1 MLFAVSGCLN
11 GRLPLNNKPK
21 TTNYKPRMY
30 LTFAWRYFK
39 AKKSA
44 NAINVIAWVTV
55 GVIAFATCCQVL
67 VLSVFNGFEDLVKSL
82 YSTFY
87 ADIKIVPTTG
97 KTFTL
102 SAEQLASIKTQPA
115 VAGFS
120 LIAEEKALLKNQD
133 AQSVI
138 YLKGVDDNYIHVSGV
153 AAKTNRGEYA
163 TGTTEEPLLVVGSG
177 IQNAAALSFNPA
189 FQTDDLTVILPKKN
203 SRNNDPLQSL
213 SEGFIQAAGSFA
225 IQQEFDDKYAITNIG
240 FVKQQMGF
248 AADEYSAV
256 EIKLNEKTD
265 PEKEKKALA
274 TLLGTDY
281 KVQTKYEQNT
291 SLYNTMKLEKWAI
304 YAVLTL
310 ILIIAAFNMVSAL
323 TMLVL
328 EKRKDINVLQSMGAG
343 ESSILKIFLSEGLL
357 LGGIGTVAGIV
368 MATILCLLQLK
379 FEIIKLAGGS
389 FLLDYFPV
397 KLIAGDFLLVAATA
411 TSIAFIAAWF
421 PARKASRQHFEL
433 R

>member
-1 MLFAVSGCLN
+1 
-11 GRLPLNNKPK
+11 
-21 TTNYKPRMY
+21 MY

-44 NAINVIAWVTV
+44 NAINIIAWVTV

-82 YSTFY
+82 YSSFY
-87 ADIKIVPTTG
+87 TDVKVLPANG
-97 KTFTL
+97 KTFFL
-102 SAEQLASIKTQPA
+102 SSDQISKLKQHPS
-115 VAGFS
+115 VANIS

-133 AQSVI
+133 AQTVI
-138 YLKGVDDNYIHVSGV
+138 YLKGVDDNYAKVSGL
-153 AAKTNRGEYA
+153 AASTNRGKYF
-163 TGTTEEPLLVVGSG
+163 TGDTQDPYLVAGSG
-177 IQNAAALSFNPA
+177 IQNAASLSFDQSFAHAPI
-189 FQTDDLTVILPKKN
+189 TVILPKKN
-203 SRNNDPLQSL
+203 IANNDPLQSL
-213 SEGFIQAAGSFA
+213 SEGIVKAAGIFT
-225 IQQEFDDKYAITNIG
+225 IQQEFDDKYVITNIG

-248 AADEYSAV
+248 ADDEYSAV
-256 EIKLNEKTD
+256 EIKL
-265 PEKEKKALA
+265 KEKADPVQEQIEIA
-274 TLLGTDY
+274 SLLGKEY

-328 EKRKDINVLQSMGAG
+328 EKQKDISVLQSMGAG
-343 ESSILKIFLSEGLL
+343 EKTILKIFLAEGLL
-357 LGGIGTVAGIV
+357 LGGIGTSLGIL
-368 MATILCLLQLK
+368 MATIISFLQIK
-379 FEIIKLAGGS
+379 FKFIKLEGGS

-397 KLIAGDFLLVAATA
+397 KIIATDFLLVAITATA
-411 TSIAFIAAWF
+411 IAFIAAWF
-421 PARKASRQHFEL
+421 PALKASKQNFEL